1 MKSVDES
8 KREDTMEIKY
18 KGTFELEYRVPEW
31 QEDEPDADSEP
42 CFFYNENWY
51 FLSEFMSLHNKVHCP
66 HCPERW
72 KSFDGYCSDS
82 FFSGYLVKLL
92 DDDAVKLYLYI
103 S

>member
-51 FLSEFMSLHNKVHCP
+51 FLSEFMAVNNSFHNPNPPK
-66 HCPERW
+66 W
-72 KSFDGYCSDS
+72 QTGFDGYMSTS
-82 FFSGYLVKLL
+82 FFDGYLVKLL
-92 DDDAVKLYLYI
+92 DDDAIKLYHYC